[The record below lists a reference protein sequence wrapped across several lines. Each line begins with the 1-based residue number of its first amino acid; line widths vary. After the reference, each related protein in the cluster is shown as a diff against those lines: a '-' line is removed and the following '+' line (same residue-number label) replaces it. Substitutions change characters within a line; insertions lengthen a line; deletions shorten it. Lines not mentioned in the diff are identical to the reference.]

1 MAERTL
7 PSSCGV
13 VWSIHGQSR
22 VIVEKWCAQLRGF
35 ENRPGEIVVCAG
47 VRYMLIPAGK
57 SLMIVGGECRDE
69 PFWGRAVNCVGDI
82 RDLFSWNTIGRPKWL
97 AAIGLSLHHQR

>member
-1 MAERTL
+1 MKNWGRRQHELGAFNRQNGRKNFAFVL
-7 PSSCGV
+7 RRGLVDPGN
-13 VWSIHGQSR
+13 GQSR

-35 ENRPGEIVVCAG
+35 KNRPGEIVVCAG

-69 PFWGRAVNCVGDI
+69 PFWGG
-82 RDLFSWNTIGRPKWL
+82 P
-97 AAIGLSLHHQR
+97 